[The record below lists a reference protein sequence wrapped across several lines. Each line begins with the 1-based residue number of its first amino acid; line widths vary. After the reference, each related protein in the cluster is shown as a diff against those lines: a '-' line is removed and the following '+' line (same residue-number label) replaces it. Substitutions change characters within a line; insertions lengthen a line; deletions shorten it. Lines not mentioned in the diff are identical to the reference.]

1 MQNGHECKSTTRGR
15 HRHRCPP
22 SDALRSAFGAIVGVM
37 LCFAY
42 RPIDIRPWRRMAHH
56 AWPIHRL
63 PRVHSWRCRDRP
75 RLGVVSGAAS
85 QAMRNA
91 QTICNCLDV
100 TCVHRFFDRTVFAAL
115 GGVSAAFYVGFVE
128 IDTMKNKLLALGVG
142 GTILAILCCFTPLL
156 PFVLTALGLTG
167 LLGVVYSDAVLLPIL
182 AGFLMLTGFAIWRQ
196 KTQK

>member
-1 MQNGHECKSTTRGR
+1 
-15 HRHRCPP
+15 
-22 SDALRSAFGAIVGVM
+22 
-37 LCFAY
+37 
-42 RPIDIRPWRRMAHH
+42 MAHH

-63 PRVHSWRCRDRP
+63 PRVHSCRCRDCP
-75 RLGVVSGAAS
+75 CLGVVSGAAS
-85 QAMRNA
+85 QAMCNA
-91 QTICNCLDV
+91 QAVRNHMDITCIHRVLDSA
-100 TCVHRFFDRTVFAAL
+100 VFAAL

-156 PFVLTALGLTG
+156 PVVLTALGLTG

-182 AGFLMLTGFAIWRQ
+182 AGFLILTGYAIWRQ